1 VSALSGYHLNTLL
14 WLCLS
19 VLVYTVGTHVRESVA
34 HRGPAYFLN
43 RPVVQTVLEGLYFVG
58 LPYLVLL
65 QGNLL
70 PSLLGLTDLDWLHDI
85 GFGGALGI
93 GALALTF
100 LAFRYALPTD
110 NSSSPSSS
118 EERTSRVGII
128 ALLWTAITQQIHW
141 VFYRAAMIQIIGDMY
156 WGAFAGLLL
165 VILEWALDPGI
176 RRRLSDP
183 IAGRRE
189 IARLLPLATTT
200 ALYIFV
206 RNLPLLIAIHWLFE
220 IMLVQLFAAGPVRH
234 PREKQEDVGKE

>member
-1 VSALSGYHLNTLL
+1 MSAPLDYHLTTLL

-19 VLVYTVGTHVRESVA
+19 VLVYAVGTHVRESVA

-43 RPVVQTVLEGLYFVG
+43 RPVARPVLEALYYVG
-58 LPYLVLL
+58 IPYLALL

-70 PSLLGLTDLDWLHDI
+70 PHLLGLINLDWVQDI
-85 GFGGALGI
+85 GMGGAQGL

-100 LAFRYALPTD
+100 LAFRYAIPGG
-110 NSSSPSSS
+110 NSSSTSSS
-118 EERTSRVGII
+118 EDRTCRPGKI

-200 ALYIFV
+200 ALYILV
-206 RNLPLLIAIHWLFE
+206 RNLPLLITIHWLFE
-220 IMLVQLFAAGPVRH
+220 IMLDRLFASGQARQL
-234 PREKQEDVGKE
+234 REKQTS

>member
-1 VSALSGYHLNTLL
+1 MSAPPGYHLTTLL

-19 VLVYTVGTHVRESVA
+19 VLVCAAGTHVRESVA

-43 RPVVQTVLEGLYFVG
+43 RPATQRVLETLYYVG
-58 LPYLVLL
+58 IPYLALL
-65 QGNLL
+65 RGNLL
-70 PSLLGLTDLDWLHDI
+70 PHLLGLTNLDWVQDI
-85 GFGGALGI
+85 GTGAALGL

-100 LAFRYALPTD
+100 LAFRYATPGG
-110 NSSSPSSS
+110 NSNSASSS
-118 EERTSRVGII
+118 EDRTCRPGKI
-128 ALLWTAITQQIHW
+128 ALLWTAITLQIHW
-141 VFYRAAMIQIIGDMY
+141 VFYRTAMIQIIGDMY

-165 VILEWALDPGI
+165 IILEWALDPGI

-189 IARLLPLATTT
+189 IARLSLLATTT

-220 IMLVQLFAAGPVRH
+220 IMLALLFAARPAL
-234 PREKQEDVGKE
+234 PSTEK